1 MRTPDSSKL
10 RKRWAASA
18 IATVL
23 TTLGCSVAVI
33 EQADTI
39 SATEHEG
46 LSRPFWSTDVA
57 ASNLAVVQLQQT
69 GAGWSASTP

>member
-18 IATVL
+18 IATML

-33 EQADTI
+33 EQDGSIAP
-39 SATEHEG
+39 EHEG
-46 LSRPFWSTDVA
+46 ISRPFWSTDVA

-69 GAGWSASTP
+69 GSGWSASAP